1 MRGSRAV
8 LTLAAAL
15 AVGVVAAAD
24 ARAQTTDDAPPA
36 ADDAPLTADEIPISF
51 DRVQRELDRALRAPN
66 AGRRLRLNDYVTV
79 YARLPALDLIENTFD
94 LSQGPIPHGAPTRVE
109 MLNAMTP
116 REWRTQGVN
125 LANVIG
131 WTVRRINR

>member
-1 MRGSRAV
+1 MRGLRFV
-8 LTLAAAL
+8 VTLAAAL
-15 AVGVVAAAD
+15 AMVVTVAGD
-24 ARAQTTDDAPPA
+24 ARAQAT
-36 ADDAPLTADEIPISF
+36 DDAPLTADEIPISF
-51 DRVQRELDRALRAPN
+51 DRVRRELDRALRAPN
-66 AGRRLRLNDYVTV
+66 AGRALRLNDYVTV

-94 LSQGPIPHGAPTRVE
+94 LSQGPIPHGAPTRIE

-131 WTVRRINR
+131 WTVRRINRAR

>member
-1 MRGSRAV
+1 MRGWRAV
-8 LTLAAAL
+8 VTLAAAL
-15 AVGVVAAAD
+15 AACVAAGGD
-24 ARAQTTDDAPPA
+24 ARAQA

-66 AGRRLRLNDYVTV
+66 AGRGLRLNDYVTV

-94 LSQGPIPHGAPTRVE
+94 LSEGPIPHGAPTRVE

-131 WTVRRINR
+131 WTVRRINRAR

>member
-1 MRGSRAV
+1 MRGLRAV
-8 LTLAAAL
+8 VTLAVTL
-15 AVGVVAAAD
+15 AMVVTVAGD
-24 ARAQTTDDAPPA
+24 ARAQTT
-36 ADDAPLTADEIPISF
+36 DDAPLTADEIPISF
-51 DRVQRELDRALRAPN
+51 DRVRRELDRALRAPN
-66 AGRRLRLNDYVTV
+66 AGRALRLNDYVTV

-94 LSQGPIPHGAPTRVE
+94 LSQGPIPHGAPTRIE

-131 WTVRRINR
+131 WTVRRINRAR

>member
-1 MRGSRAV
+1 MLGTMRRSRAV
-8 LTLAAAL
+8 VTLVTALAMSAAA
-15 AVGVVAAAD
+15 GVAT
-24 ARAQTTDDAPPA
+24 RAQTSDGA
-36 ADDAPLTADEIPISF
+36 ALTADEIPISF
-51 DRVQRELDRALRAPN
+51 DRVRRQLDRAIRAPN
-66 AGRRLRLNDYVTV
+66 AGRMLRLSDYVTV

-94 LSQGPIPHGAPTRVE
+94 LSEGPIPDGAPTRIE

-131 WTVRRINR
+131 WTVKRINTGR

>member
-1 MRGSRAV
+1 MRSLRTV
-8 LTLAAAL
+8 VTLAAAL
-15 AVGVVAAAD
+15 VVGVAAAGD
-24 ARAQTTDDAPPA
+24 ARAQAT
-36 ADDAPLTADEIPISF
+36 DDAPLTADEIPISF
-51 DRVQRELDRALRAPN
+51 DRVRRELDRALRAPN
-66 AGRRLRLNDYVTV
+66 AGRALRLNDYVTV

-94 LSQGPIPHGAPTRVE
+94 LSQGPIPHGAPTRIE

-131 WTVRRINR
+131 WTVRRMNRAR

>member
-1 MRGSRAV
+1 MRGPRAV
-8 LTLAAAL
+8 FTLAAAL
-15 AVGVVAAAD
+15 LVGVAAAGG
-24 ARAQTTDDAPPA
+24 ARAQTTDDAS
-36 ADDAPLTADEIPISF
+36 LTADQIPISF

-66 AGRRLRLNDYVTV
+66 AGRALRLNDYVTV

-94 LSQGPIPHGAPTRVE
+94 LSQGPIPHGAPTRIE

-131 WTVRRINR
+131 WTVRRINRAR

>member
-24 ARAQTTDDAPPA
+24 ARAQTTDDAP
-36 ADDAPLTADEIPISF
+36 LTADQIPISF

-66 AGRRLRLNDYVTV
+66 AGRALRLNDYVTV

-94 LSQGPIPHGAPTRVE
+94 LSEGPIPHGAPTRVE

>member
-8 LTLAAAL
+8 ITLAAAL
-15 AVGVVAAAD
+15 AVGIAATGN
-24 ARAQTTDDAPPA
+24 ARAQST
-36 ADDAPLTADEIPISF
+36 DDAPLTADEIPISF

-66 AGRRLRLNDYVTV
+66 AGRALRLNDYVTV

-94 LSQGPIPHGAPTRVE
+94 LSQGPIPHGAPTRIE

-131 WTVRRINR
+131 WTVRRINRSR

>member
-1 MRGSRAV
+1 MRGWRIV
-8 LTLAAAL
+8 VTLAAAL
-15 AVGVVAAAD
+15 AVGAAAAGD
-24 ARAQTTDDAPPA
+24 VRAQT

-131 WTVRRINR
+131 WTVRRINRPR